1 MIVKRLGALTMGK
14 MWGAI
19 YGILGLATGAFI
31 SFYWLLQR
39 ELISSNNWLMML
51 FGLPIF
57 YAVIGFAIGLI
68 VATLYNWLAKLIG
81 GIEVDLG

>member
-31 SFYWLLQR
+31 SLYWLLQR
-39 ELISSNNWLMML
+39 ELISSSNWLMML
-51 FGLPIF
+51 LGLPIF
-57 YAVIGFAIGLI
+57 YGVIGFAIGLI

-81 GIEVDLG
+81 GIEVDMG

>member
-31 SFYWLLQR
+31 SLYWLLQR

-51 FGLPIF
+51 LGLPIF

-81 GIEVDLG
+81 GIEVDMG

>member
-1 MIVKRLGALTMGK
+1 MIVKRVGTLTMGR

-19 YGILGLATGAFI
+19 YGILGLTTGAFI
-31 SFYWLLQR
+31 SLYWLLQR
-39 ELISSNNWLMML
+39 ELISGNNWLMML
-51 FGLPIF
+51 LGLPIF

-81 GIEVDLG
+81 GIEVDMG